1 MEFYPELLSHEIDPC
16 TGLSSQFFYARWRK
30 LTLMTRIRAAT
41 SPSCGCWTST
51 RGPTSWPPPWAS
63 PWPTTTTRPSS
74 ETGKNKFHL
83 VFLDF
88 WNSSKEKIRAK
99 WIKMKYNSF
108 FLFSRLTTSLK
119 MHQKGSWLKINFDFF
134 SRGTFFFRHLW
145 IKKWKK
151 KFFWGQRCRR
161 IDSKSFVVKAA
172 QQQLQL
178 SSWSASNFLR
188 WSDF

>member
-1 MEFYPELLSHEIDPC
+1 
-16 TGLSSQFFYARWRK
+16 
-30 LTLMTRIRAAT
+30 MTRIRAAT

-151 KFFWGQRCRR
+151 SFFEAKDVEELIRKVLLWKPHNSSFSWVHGQLRTFYDDLIFKLAPDFKR
-161 IDSKSFVVKAA
+161 IDSKS
-172 QQQLQL
+172 
-178 SSWSASNFLR
+178 
-188 WSDF
+188 SDFVFIMWLLL